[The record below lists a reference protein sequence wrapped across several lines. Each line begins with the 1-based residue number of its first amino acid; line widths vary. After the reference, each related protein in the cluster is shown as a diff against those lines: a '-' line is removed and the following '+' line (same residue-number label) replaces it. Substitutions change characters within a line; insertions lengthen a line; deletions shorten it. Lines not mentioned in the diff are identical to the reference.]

1 MTVTNRLEAFVLPE
15 PDVTLKLLFDNVRN
29 YLICGAILALVLWFR
44 SGKASPPP
52 FIFNSP
58 PRDGWALL
66 TWASFV
72 VFVALFG
79 LNLYQSYLI
88 AARLLALGPSTPE
101 GRRRIAEAPL
111 KLQLLLYS
119 VSLLLMGV
127 VTIVGMSLLLLAI
140 YVAWFAA
147 VGARS

>member
-1 MTVTNRLEAFVLPE
+1 MSVTNRLEAFVLPE
-15 PDVTLKLLFDNVRN
+15 RDVSLKLVFDNVRN
-29 YLICGAILALVLWFR
+29 YLICGAVLALTLWFR

-52 FIFNSP
+52 FIFNGP

-66 TWASFV
+66 TWASLV

-88 AARLLALGPSTPE
+88 TARILGLGPSTPE

-111 KLQLLLYS
+111 KLQLLVYG
-119 VSLLLMGV
+119 VSLLLVGV
-127 VTIVGMSLLLLAI
+127 LTIVGMSLLLVAI

-147 VGARS
+147 VGGRS